1 VPTTINKADQAY
13 DKLERMITFQELE
26 PGSMVSEGTL
36 MELTGLGRSPV
47 RDALQ
52 RLAWERMVEIH
63 PRRGVIIP
71 PISVEVQLK
80 LLELRR
86 SVEELAVRM
95 ASHRATQGQREAMLQ
110 LADELE
116 GVGDTDDLRAYGQ
129 LLKRIHQLIV
139 SAAQNEYLQLAMAPL
154 QGLSRRFWFAN
165 LKDRAAELRAASQLH
180 AATLRAIGGGNEQA
194 AAAASLA
201 LNDYLSEFAY
211 RTLRRVDEHL
221 PSRADT
227 KVSRGSRKPAG
238 GRGLP
243 ARV

>member
-1 VPTTINKADQAY
+1 MPTTINKADQAY

-95 ASHRATQGQREAMLQ
+95 ASHRASPAQKRGDASACRGAGGIQVIPTTCGLRPAPEEDPSAHRSCRPERIS
-110 LADELE
+110 A
-116 GVGDTDDLRAYGQ
+116 VGDG
-129 LLKRIHQLIV
+129 
-139 SAAQNEYLQLAMAPL
+139 
-154 QGLSRRFWFAN
+154 
-165 LKDRAAELRAASQLH
+165 AASGPVPPFLVRQPEGP
-180 AATLRAIGGGNEQA
+180 RR
-194 AAAASLA
+194 
-201 LNDYLSEFAY
+201 
-211 RTLRRVDEHL
+211 RTAHGS
-221 PSRADT
+221 PSCMPRH
-227 KVSRGSRKPAG
+227 
-238 GRGLP
+238 
-243 ARV
+243 

>member
-1 VPTTINKADQAY
+1 VSTTINKADQAY
-13 DKLERMITFQELE
+13 DLLEGMITFQELE

-71 PISVEVQLK
+71 AISVEVQLK

-95 ASHRATQGQREAMLQ
+95 ASHRASLAQKAAMLQ
-110 LADELE
+110 LAEELE
-116 GVGDTDDLRAYGQ
+116 GFKDTEDLRAYGQ
-129 LLKRIHQLIV
+129 LLKRIHHLIV
-139 SAAQNEYLQLAMAPL
+139 LAAQNEYLQLAMAPL

-165 LKDRAAELRAASQLH
+165 LKDRDAELRTAAKLH
-180 AATLRAIGGGNEQA
+180 AATLRAISQGDEQA
-194 AAAASLA
+194 AATASLA

-211 RTLRRVDEHL
+211 RTLHRVDKHM
-221 PSRADT
+221 PMRTTAKGAKKARGRAD
-227 KVSRGSRKPAG
+227 SRS
-238 GRGLP
+238 LP
-243 ARV
+243 AEV

>member
-1 VPTTINKADQAY
+1 MPTTINKADQAY

-95 ASHRATQGQREAMLQ
+95 ASHRATPAQREAMLQ

-116 GVGDTDDLRAYGQ
+116 GLGDTDDLRAYGR

-165 LKDRAAELRAASQLH
+165 LKDHAVELRAASQLH